1 MARKAMAKPKAG
13 QPKRK
18 IARPKSAR
26 EAEEERVFQEAE
38 RLAKLDDDRRK
49 VKTPGSKRAK
59 AVESAEDARI
69 RQVFEQ
75 FDTNR
80 GGTLDRKELRNA
92 LEALGME
99 GTRENVR
106 AAMKRYDDDR
116 SRTLDLG
123 EFTQMVRDLLEQQ
136 MAIEDAAADAAVAAT
151 PGLSPTSAA
160 GSAVKYARAVGRDSP
175 GAY

>member
-1 MARKAMAKPKAG
+1 MAKPKAA

-18 IARPKSAR
+18 VARPKSAR

-80 GGTLDRKELRNA
+80 GGRPLA
-92 LEALGME
+92 LLPRPLAPSSAPPPPLP
-99 GTRENVR
+99 TPLSPSS
-106 AAMKRYDDDR
+106 AAQAPSIAK
-116 SRTLDLG
+116 SS
-123 EFTQMVRDLLEQQ
+123 
-136 MAIEDAAADAAVAAT
+136 AT
-151 PGLSPTSAA
+151 PS
-160 GSAVKYARAVGRDSP
+160 RR
-175 GAY
+175 

>member
-1 MARKAMAKPKAG
+1 M
-13 QPKRK
+13 
-18 IARPKSAR
+18 
-26 EAEEERVFQEAE
+26 
-38 RLAKLDDDRRK
+38 
-49 VKTPGSKRAK
+49 KTPGSKRAK

-80 GGTLDRKELRNA
+80 GGSLDRKELRNA

-106 AAMKRYDDDR
+106 TAMKRYDDDR

-123 EFTQMVRDLLEQQ
+123 EFTQMVRDPREQQ
-136 MAIEDAAADAAVAAT
+136 
-151 PGLSPTSAA
+151 PRPPLSSPCALALPTSHTRIRPAT
-160 GSAVKYARAVGRDSP
+160 
-175 GAY
+175 

>member
-1 MARKAMAKPKAG
+1 M
-13 QPKRK
+13 
-18 IARPKSAR
+18 
-26 EAEEERVFQEAE
+26 
-38 RLAKLDDDRRK
+38 
-49 VKTPGSKRAK
+49 KTPGSKRAK

-106 AAMKRYDDDR
+106 TAMKRYDDDR

>member
-1 MARKAMAKPKAG
+1 M
-13 QPKRK
+13 
-18 IARPKSAR
+18 
-26 EAEEERVFQEAE
+26 
-38 RLAKLDDDRRK
+38 
-49 VKTPGSKRAK
+49 KTPGSKRAK

-69 RQVFEQ
+69 RLVFEQ

-106 AAMKRYDDDR
+106 TAMKRYDDDR

-123 EFTQMVRDLLEQQ
+123 EFTQMVRDLPSCR
-136 MAIEDAAADAAVAAT
+136 VASCSRPPALISHTRIPPAT
-151 PGLSPTSAA
+151 
-160 GSAVKYARAVGRDSP
+160 
-175 GAY
+175 

>member
-1 MARKAMAKPKAG
+1 
-13 QPKRK
+13 
-18 IARPKSAR
+18 
-26 EAEEERVFQEAE
+26 
-38 RLAKLDDDRRK
+38 

-123 EFTQMVRDLLEQQ
+123 EFTQMVRDLPSRRSGVLPCPRPVLSLSPLLTHASPPLLEQVRDLLEQQ

>member
-1 MARKAMAKPKAG
+1 MIP
-13 QPKRK
+13 
-18 IARPKSAR
+18 
-26 EAEEERVFQEAE
+26 
-38 RLAKLDDDRRK
+38 RLPDLTPHIPLPLQ

-106 AAMKRYDDDR
+106 TAMKRYDDDR

-123 EFTQMVRDLLEQQ
+123 EFTQMVRDLLEQG
-136 MAIEDAAADAAVAAT
+136 AWRTT
-151 PGLSPTSAA
+151 PLLTPRSSPDRCVIFLNNRWRSRTLPPTPPSPRRPASARRRRR
-160 GSAVKYARAVGRDSP
+160 ARR
-175 GAY
+175 